1 MQLRDKVV
9 IVTGSARGIGKE
21 YSKAIAAEGGKIVVS
36 DILDGEGTVREIRD
50 AGGEAFYVQT
60 DVTDEAS
67 VEHLAGAAH
76 AEFGRIDG
84 LVNNAALFADMRY
97 ATFDQVTVEE
107 WDRMMA
113 VNVKGVWLASRAVYP
128 HMKEQGS
135 GKIINITSG
144 VPFNGTPVFAHYTVS
159 KGAVITLTR
168 VLARSM
174 GQDGIC
180 VNAVGPGLTRSES
193 LAAARGDEL
202 MDADEKFQI
211 ASRAIP
217 RGQVPEDIVG
227 AIVFFLSDGANF
239 ITGQTL
245 VVDGGSHMN

>member
-1 MQLRDKVV
+1 MQLEDKVV
-9 IVTGSARGIGKE
+9 IITGSARGIGKV
-21 YSKAIAAEGGKIVVS
+21 YAKAVAAEGAKVVVS
-36 DILDGEGTVREIRD
+36 DILDGEGTVQEIRD
-50 AGGEAFYVQT
+50 SGGEAFYFHT

-67 VEHLAGAAH
+67 VESLA
-76 AEFGRIDG
+76 EETKSQFGGIDG

-97 ATFDQVTVEE
+97 VAFDEVTVEE
-107 WDRMMA
+107 WDQMMS
-113 VNVKGVWLASRAVYP
+113 VNVKGVWLTSRAVYP
-128 HMKEQGS
+128 HMKKQKS

-144 VPFNGTPVFAHYTVS
+144 VPFKGTPVFAHYTVS

-174 GQDGIC
+174 GKDGIC

-193 LAAARGDEL
+193 LASARGDEL
-202 MDADEKFQI
+202 LDADDEFQI

-217 RGQVPEDIVG
+217 RSQVPEDITDT
-227 AIVFFLSDGANF
+227 IVFFLSDGVNF

-245 VVDGGSHMN
+245 LVDGGSHMN